1 MAKEYEVWH
10 STRNEIEDELDITDI
25 SEVHSDLTSSEI
37 KLMNLLM
44 EDIEGLE
51 EIIGDELT
59 FDDIDSAMR

>member
-1 MAKEYEVWH
+1 MAKEYQAWH
-10 STRNEIEDELDITDI
+10 STRNEVEDELDVTDI
-25 SEVHSDLTSSEI
+25 SEVHSDFTTSEL

-59 FDDIDSAMR
+59 FDDIDCAMR